1 MSSHRSHFRNVRFFD
16 EANPDIVLGG
26 LVQNGSLT
34 ERNFLVMLGIVLV
47 STAPI
52 RVSVKDTGRP
62 PHHLAVCPAAMLHF
76 ETESVL
82 AMVDISFQVV

>member
-1 MSSHRSHFRNVRFFD
+1 MSSHCSHFRNVRFFD

-47 STAPI
+47 STALI
-52 RVSVKDTGRP
+52 RVCEGYREGVS
-62 PHHLAVCPAAMLHF
+62 
-76 ETESVL
+76 
-82 AMVDISFQVV
+82 MVDTRLNAGEYMVSCEGKFSTVLVRVFLS